1 MAFSRAVSLIVVLV
15 ACGLTGACSVQ
26 QLAVDRLGDALAA
39 SGTQF
44 AADDDPALIRDAT
57 PFSLKLMESLLA
69 ERPGHTGLALAA
81 ARGFTQYAYA
91 FVQQGADEI
100 EATDVGEAFAR
111 RERARRLYLRA
122 RGYGLQALAS
132 AHPSLDTRLRVA
144 PAQALAPTT
153 KADVSALYWTGAAW
167 AAAIALSKDE
177 PDAVADLP
185 VVGATMD
192 RALALDPAFDDGALH
207 TFMIT
212 FSMARAGE
220 ADPAATARRHFDAAI
235 ALSRGRQVGPYLALA
250 EAVSV
255 AEQNRAEFL
264 ALLDSALA
272 IDADA
277 NPAHRLETLI
287 LQRRARW
294 LQGRVDELFLE

>member
-1 MAFSRAVSLIVVLV
+1 MQR
-15 ACGLTGACSVQ
+15 
-26 QLAVDRLGDALAA
+26 LAVDRLGDALAA

-44 AADDDPALIRDAT
+44 AADDDPALIRDAA

-69 ERPGHTGLALAA
+69 ERPGHAGLALAA

-122 RGYGLQALAS
+122 QGYGLQALAS
-132 AHPSLDTRLRVA
+132 AHPSLDTRLRTD

-153 KADVSALYWTGAAW
+153 QADVPALYWTGAAW
-167 AAAIALSKDE
+167 AAAIALSKDD

-185 VVGATMD
+185 LVGAMMD

-220 ADPAATARRHFDAAI
+220 AAPAATARRHFDAAV
-235 ALSRGRQVGPYLALA
+235 ALSQGRQAGPYLALA

-255 AEQNRAEFL
+255 SEQNRAEFL
-264 ALLDSALA
+264 ALLDTALA

-277 NPAHRLETLI
+277 TPAHRLANLI